1 MSDLKRVRQ
10 VGNVLLQRDGTVVGL
25 TTKPEDAIARMQ
37 RLLVGGRS
45 AEELLHER
53 LEKAMQRLEQ
63 AVGIGGAMKQAPP
76 EKSSLANWSKWS
88 TKLGGR
94 DE

>member
-63 AVGIGGAMKQAPP
+63 AVGIGGVMKQAPP